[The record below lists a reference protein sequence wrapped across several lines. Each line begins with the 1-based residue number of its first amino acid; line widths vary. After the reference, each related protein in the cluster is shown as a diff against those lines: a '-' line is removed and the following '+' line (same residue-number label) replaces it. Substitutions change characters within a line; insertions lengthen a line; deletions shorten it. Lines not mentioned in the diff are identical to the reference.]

1 MTDILELPINGV
13 LDLHTFQPSE
23 VKLLVLD
30 YLEAC
35 HEKGIVS
42 VRIIHGKG
50 IGNLR
55 RSVHSI
61 LNKSPLV
68 KNFELAGAD
77 AGHWGATIVIL
88 VNDEPMHA

>member
-1 MTDILELPINGV
+1 MAEILELPINGV
-13 LDLHTFQPSE
+13 LDLHTFLPSE
-23 VKLLVLD
+23 VKPLVLD

-35 HEKGIVS
+35 HEKGITNI
-42 VRIIHGKG
+42 RIIHGKG

-61 LNKSPLV
+61 LSKSPMV
-68 KNFELAGAD
+68 KSFKLAGTN

-88 VNDEPMHA
+88 LDV